1 MNKIF
6 KVVKNQQTGN
16 FVVASEFA
24 KGTKKGKKLALLSL
38 AMMMGSGLIISA
50 QAAGTDNSAE
60 RWLETEYFPAQYDS
74 SAKTWNNSSNEKGK
88 LRVINDGGIKNL
100 NLNNENTQF
109 TNNLDYQEKWFSLE
123 ELSDKKDSEG
133 NNILSITQY
142 KAGEP
147 VEDGTTPTLE
157 SIQDWQIPSGADME
171 KITWETEDGQE
182 AFLQAY
188 KTDSF
193 KTTLDPKLGVYLL
206 EKQPEVSPFYHLTLA
221 EVKDGTLNMTADNDA
236 PVVKWDIKHIKDSS
250 LFVAAADEGKSA
262 TIDTTSK
269 LYVTFGEAYGMNL
282 SSNNVV
288 NYDFQ
293 PKNQLVGSV
302 ILPEGFN
309 VKDDNGN
316 LVGITLDN
324 VAYFGGQEFTIENAE
339 QLDTYNRL
347 LIEAV
352 KKNRLTG
359 IQYKNLM
366 DKTVI
371 PRPQDQDYYKIDIKI
386 EALRNNN
393 IVLNDAITADI
404 GRRSIFEAAGEGSVL
419 NIKNGADIRGETSS
433 NSGSHRAYHI
443 FAHNGAKVFHDA
455 ITSVPNYKGQN
466 ALIIDAEFT
475 NNQTGMLRLGDG
487 KTRIYG
493 DQVMGKTGQYTN
505 LGTIAV
511 EAFNLVNNDPSNK
524 GVIANTG
531 VTASGGA
538 GIINKEGAQILLG
551 QKGIG
556 QGQGTVTG
564 VRVVGASFTNEGD
577 ILMGKEG
584 ITLAG
589 GRRDSTWDMESM
601 SNAVAALL
609 DHTTKAG
616 EKYTIENKG
625 KIDINKGV
633 SNAVGINV
641 ASTEKRNKYS
651 QLTVVNDK
659 DINTAGSYSVG
670 MRVSGAKNTGDVIEN
685 RGLINVSGEGSV
697 GLFALGNSEII
708 HTGTIIASNNGTTA
722 GTTKPARTT
731 GVRAD
736 DATVI
741 IDKGDKGD
749 KGTIELKGDNTVG
762 VFARIGGEID
772 LNSGRVIFDKNAVN
786 QTGYWIAGSKGSDQS
801 DSSKINFGDSAVE
814 LELDNKDSTLFRVDQ
829 EAQFLASGDEKT
841 SYRFDVNGERSRGF
855 YIADNGT
862 EVKTGSMKL
871 NVKGKDATG
880 LYLANGAG
888 ADGKVVLDNET
899 TISVTGEGGTIAVI
913 DGNYYDI
920 NGNTIKNGSAK
931 TTLTS
936 KAHLK
941 SGETETDDNIAKNA
955 IGYKLINGG
964 VLNHDGNIDFSKAD
978 NATGIRVETG
988 TVNNTTGITV
998 NGVGVDIYGKNS
1010 VVNNTT
1016 GNITA
1021 NNGIAAVRLNKD
1033 ASMTIKGSGTILGE
1047 NSADAVRAHSGSNVK
1062 LDNANID
1069 VTGRGSGLHLLNV
1082 DDDAGAFK
1090 LSGRGT
1096 INVSGEKA
1104 SGLRLEADDGKG
1116 GMTMAK
1122 SDLDTSGA
1130 KDTTINVEDKGGNGI
1145 VTNTSGNVT
1154 SGMNVNI
1161 ESPEGESALVVLG
1174 QTKTIKQSGKL
1185 TSASDHSVVDLTALK
1200 NAFSFANSGEII
1212 AADIKKGIA
1221 VDAGQNS
1228 NISFGNSGTISGKSR
1243 LGNGTNRIDLSGT
1256 TSELITGHGD
1266 NTATMRDSAKT
1277 GILSAGNGNNTIEMK
1292 DSAKTDM
1299 LMTGHGN
1306 NTITLNGG
1314 TQLKNGMLGNGRNNV
1329 ILQNVSAVQSS
1340 ALFGNLT
1347 AGGGAQDTLTLKGK
1361 TSHYVLQDSSK
1372 ISGFEKL
1379 NVEEGRFELRN
1390 TDVTLNEVTTDDG
1403 ITVKQ
1408 GGELFIN
1415 QDNAHTFAHQL
1426 QGDGLVTTA
1435 TGGQAFAFDNKSAA
1449 FAGDNFTG
1457 TLRLTNGTFD
1467 IAGDNTR
1474 ALQKSRLDIGDKS
1487 VATVRE
1493 GVGTQSFDRLAMSG
1507 GTLAFKDNI
1516 TGSRIIDDN
1525 ISVNSLELNNAKG
1538 TVQVKADGFDNLPA
1552 PSANNKVPLLE
1563 QDEGDSVAQLVNAG
1577 QASDYTGGL
1586 NLQLTDKDGNVIP
1599 SNTKTEQDL
1608 RQDGN
1613 VVAKGIYDYGL
1624 QTSAQAGGKADGLYV
1639 AYQLTEVDLLGKDS
1653 NALVLAAQAGKSG
1666 SAANLGAK
1674 ITGQGDLAI
1683 DTASKYV
1690 TLSNNNNDYTG
1701 STFVRHGKLR
1711 AEADNVLGNTQLL
1724 DLASG
1729 TAVELTSTAGAGTE
1743 QTAGK
1748 LTSAANS
1755 LVSLGNGKL
1764 TVKNGGEV
1772 NGDLSGTQD
1781 GQLVVNNET
1790 LTVTGANNGMHS
1802 AVTIDQPAQITIR
1815 NIAGLDDSLI
1825 AVAGTLRTEGAQGLL
1840 RNHLTGS
1847 GTTEIAQK
1855 SDAQL
1860 TADNSGFSGRFTTD
1874 ADSTLRASQAEHIG
1888 SAAIENAGTL
1898 ELTHNDGKQ
1907 AWDLTNSVTGS
1918 GTLVKQGA
1926 GRITLTD
1933 KSAQYTGTTEILK
1946 GALQAGSYDSALV
1959 MNSGQVNIGSQ
1970 GTFAGQGTLKGNVNN
1985 AGQFYV
1991 GELDKKDLGRAT
2003 EYRVDGNFVNNGG
2016 SIWLASQK
2024 DTESRLNVGG
2034 DFTANGGS
2042 ITLNTVLNKG
2052 HEETMTDQ
2060 LVVDGNVYSGKN
2072 GATTLNINHVGGK
2085 GADTLKQPDA
2095 IKVVHVGGTSDKNA
2109 FKLGGPVAIGVY
2121 EYLLHK
2127 GYKDNSWY
2135 LDSFDTNVYP
2145 PDENKED
2152 PNRNVN
2158 PEIGGHMANRTAALG
2173 MFSITLHDRLGEP
2186 HYADSFKGDED
2197 ASSVWL
2203 RITGDRQRQDGVN
2216 RSLRLKGDIYT
2227 TQLGGDIINW
2237 NNDAQDTT
2245 IRGGIMGAIG
2255 KSDYTSRAKR
2265 TGTKADAKIDRA
2277 YSVGLY
2283 GTWYQ
2288 NREKENNA
2296 YADVWAQYS
2305 WFDNKVSMAGNS
2317 SDYKSWLVSASVETG
2332 YSMAV
2337 YKPNEDKQWLLTPQA
2352 QVIFNLYDS
2361 DDSSSDTGLVMKG
2374 GRSNSVDTRVGARLT
2389 YANQKQSDKS
2399 SQPFVEIN
2407 WLHSTAKSDMT
2418 FNKHYTFSDDRP
2430 ANRVEL
2436 KAGMEGQISPNWTAW
2451 GNISHQMGANDYSGD
2466 RAMIGVKYQWK

>member
-6 KVVKNQQTGN
+6 KVVKNQRTGN
-16 FVVASEFA
+16 SVVASEFA
-24 KGTKKGKKLALLSL
+24 KGAKKGKKLALLSL
-38 AMMMGSGLIISA
+38 AMLMGSGLSVSA
-50 QAAGTDNSAE
+50 LADDADVSAAQ
-60 RWLETEYFPAQYDS
+60 WLETEYLPAQYDS
-74 SAKTWNNSSNEKGK
+74 TTKTWEDNSNEKGK
-88 LRVINDGGIKNL
+88 SRVINKGDTKDL
-100 NLNNENTQF
+100 NLNNENTKF
-109 TNNLDYQEKWFSLE
+109 TNNLDYQDKWFSLE
-123 ELSDKKDSEG
+123 ELAKQKDKDG

-142 KAGEP
+142 KNGQP
-147 VEDGTTPTLE
+147 VKDGTPPTVE
-157 SIQDWQIPSGADME
+157 SVQDWQIPSGADME
-171 KITWETEDGQE
+171 EIIYKNEQDED
-182 AFLQAY
+182 AVLQAY

-206 EKQPEVSPFYHLTLA
+206 EEQPEVSPFYHLTLA
-221 EVKDGTLNMTADNDA
+221 EVKDGILNMTADNDA

-269 LYVTFGEAYGMNL
+269 LHVTFGEAYGMNL

-288 NYDFQ
+288 NDDFQ
-293 PKNQLVGSV
+293 PKNQLVGE
-302 ILPEGFN
+302 IELPR
-309 VKDDNGN
+309 
-316 LVGITLDN
+316 GITDKHN
-324 VAYFGGQEFTIENAE
+324 QGVTIDGKTYRSGEKFTIGNE
-339 QLDTYNRL
+339 QELNTYNQI
-347 LIEAV
+347 LIAAV
-352 KKNRLTG
+352 KNNSLPAAD
-359 IQYKNLM
+359 YKAYM
-366 DKTVI
+366 EATVI

-386 EALRNNN
+386 EALRKDN
-393 IVLNDAITADI
+393 IVLNDAITTAI
-404 GRRSIFEAAGEGSVL
+404 GRRSIFEAVGDGSVL

-443 FAHNGAKVFHDA
+443 FAHKGAKVFHDA
-455 ITSVPNYKGQN
+455 TTSVPNYKGQN

-475 NNQTGMLRLGDG
+475 NNKTGMLQLGDG
-487 KTRIYG
+487 KTYIYG
-493 DQVMGKTGQYTN
+493 DQVMGETGQYTN

-511 EAFNLVNNDPSNK
+511 EAFNLANNDPSNK
-524 GVIANTG
+524 DVTANTG

-538 GIINKEGAQILLG
+538 GVINKEGAQILLG

-577 ILMGKEG
+577 ILMGGEEG

-589 GRRDSTWDMESM
+589 GRRDSTWDMSSV
-601 SNAVAALL
+601 SNAVVALL
-609 DHTTKAG
+609 DGTTNAG

-641 ASTEKRNKYS
+641 ASTAARNKDS

-670 MRVSGAKNTGDVIEN
+670 MRVSGDTQKNDVIEN

-708 HTGTIIASNNGTTA
+708 HTGTIIASNNGTTT
-722 GTTKPARTT
+722 GGTKPARTT

-736 DATVI
+736 DAKVI
-741 IDKGDKGD
+741 IDG
-749 KGTIELKGDNTVG
+749 GTVELKGDNTVG
-762 VFARIGGEID
+762 VFARIGGKID
-772 LNSGRVIFDKNAVN
+772 LKGGRVIFDKNAVN
-786 QTGYWIAGSKGSDQS
+786 QTGYWIAGRKGSDQS

-829 EAQFLASGDEKT
+829 KAQFLASGDEKI
-841 SYRFDVNGERSRGF
+841 SYHFDVNGERSRGF

-862 EVKTGSMKL
+862 EVQTGNMQL
-871 NVKGKDATG
+871 NVNGKDATG

-888 ADGKVVLDNET
+888 ADGKVVLNNET

-920 NGNTIKNGSAK
+920 NGNEIGGKSDK

-941 SGETETDDNIAKNA
+941 SGGTDDNIAKNA

-988 TVNNTTGITV
+988 TVNNTTDITV
-998 NGVGVDIYGKNS
+998 NGVGVDIYGRNS
-1010 VVNNTT
+1010 VVNNT

-1021 NNGIAAVRLNKD
+1021 NNGTAAVRLNKD
-1033 ASMTIKGSGTILGE
+1033 ASMTIGGKGKILGE
-1047 NSADAVRAHSGSNVK
+1047 NSADAVRAHSGSDVK
-1062 LDNANID
+1062 LDNANIE
-1069 VTGRGSGLHLLNV
+1069 VTGSGSGLHLLNV
-1082 DDDAGAFK
+1082 DDDTGAFQ
-1090 LSGRGT
+1090 LEGSGT
-1096 INVSGEKA
+1096 ITVSGEKA
-1104 SGLRLEADDGKG
+1104 SGLKLEADDGKG
-1116 GMTMAK
+1116 GGAMAK
-1122 SDLDTSGA
+1122 SRLDTSGA
-1130 KDTTINVEDKGGNGI
+1130 KGTTINVKDKGGNGI
-1145 VTNTSGNVT
+1145 VTNTSGDVI

-1161 ESPEGESALVVLG
+1161 ESAEGESALVILG
-1174 QTKTIKQSGKL
+1174 ETKNITQSGAL
-1185 TSASDHSVVDLTALK
+1185 TSASDHSVVDLIALK
-1200 NAFSFANSGEII
+1200 NDFSFTNSGEIT
-1212 AADIKKGIA
+1212 AADTKNGIA
-1221 VDAGQNS
+1221 VDASQNS
-1228 NISFGNSGTISGKSR
+1228 NISFGNSGIIRGKSI
-1243 LGNGTNRIDLSGT
+1243 LGNGTNKIDLSGE

-1266 NTATMRDSAKT
+1266 NTAMLHGGAET
-1277 GILSAGNGNNTIEMK
+1277 GTLSAGNGNNTIEMK

-1299 LMTGHGN
+1299 LMAGHGN

-1314 TQLKNGMLGNGRNNV
+1314 TELVSGTVGNGQNNV
-1329 ILQNVSAVQSS
+1329 ILKNVSEAQSD

-1347 AGGGAQDTLTLKGK
+1347 AGGGGRDTLTLKG
-1361 TSHYVLQDSSK
+1361 TNSHYVLQDSSK

-1379 NVEEGRFELRN
+1379 NIEEGRFELRN
-1390 TDVTLNEVTTDDG
+1390 TDITLNELTADDG

-1415 QDNAHTFAHQL
+1415 QNKADTFAHQL
-1426 QGDGLVTTA
+1426 QGDGLVTTSTA
-1435 TGGQAFAFDNKSAA
+1435 GQAFDFNNKSAA

-1467 IAGDNTR
+1467 IAGDNIR

-1487 VATVRE
+1487 VATVRA

-1507 GTLAFKDNI
+1507 GTLAFNDNI
-1516 TGSRIIDDN
+1516 TGSSKADGH
-1525 ISVNSLELNNAKG
+1525 ISVNSLELDNAKG
-1538 TVQVKADGFDNLPA
+1538 TVQVKADGFDNLPT
-1552 PSANNKVPLLE
+1552 PSADNKVPLLE
-1563 QDEGDSVAQLVNAG
+1563 QDEGDSVVQLVNAG
-1577 QASDYTGGL
+1577 KASDYTGGL

-1608 RQDGN
+1608 RQDGK
-1613 VVAKGIYDYGL
+1613 VVAKGTYDYGL
-1624 QTSAQAGGKADGLYV
+1624 QTSANAGGKADGLYV
-1639 AYQLTEVDLLGKDS
+1639 AYQLTEVDLQGKGSD
-1653 NALVLAAQAGKSG
+1653 ALVLAAQSGKSG

-1683 DTASKYV
+1683 DTASEYV
-1690 TLSNNNNDYTG
+1690 TLSNNSNDYTG

-1724 DLASG
+1724 DLVSG
-1729 TAVELTSTAGAGTE
+1729 TAVELTSTTGAGTE

-1755 LVSLGNGKL
+1755 LVALGNGKL

-1772 NGDLSGTQD
+1772 NGSLSGTQA
-1781 GQLVVNNET
+1781 GQLVVNNDT
-1790 LTVTGANNGMHS
+1790 LTVTGANSGMHS
-1802 AVTIDQPAQITIR
+1802 AVTIDQPAQVTIR
-1815 NIAGLDDSLI
+1815 NIAGLGDSLV

-1840 RNHLTGS
+1840 RNQLTGS

-1898 ELTHNDGKQ
+1898 VLTHNDGKQ
-1907 AWDLTNSVTGS
+1907 PWDLTNSVTGA
-1918 GTLVKQGA
+1918 GTLVKQGV

-1933 KSAQYTGTTEILK
+1933 KSAQYTGTTEIQN
-1946 GALQAGSYDSALV
+1946 GTLQAGSYDSALV
-1959 MNSGQVNIGSQ
+1959 MNSRQVNIGTQ
-1970 GTFAGQGTLKGNVNN
+1970 GTFAGQGTLKGSVNN

-1991 GELDKKDLGRAT
+1991 GELDKKDLGQAT
-2003 EYRVDGNFVNNGG
+2003 DYRVDGNFVNNGG

-2024 DTESRLNVGG
+2024 ETESRLNVGG

-2042 ITLNTVLNKG
+2042 ITLNTVLNRG
-2052 HEETMTDQ
+2052 HEDTMTDQ
-2060 LVVDGNVYSGKN
+2060 LVVDGNVYTGKN
-2072 GATTLNINHVGGK
+2072 GATTLNINNVGGE

-2095 IKVVHVGGTSDKNA
+2095 IKVVHVGGKSDKNA

-2127 GYKDNSWY
+2127 GYKDDSWY

-2158 PEIGGHMANRTAALG
+2158 PEIGGHMANRMAALG
-2173 MFSITLHDRLGEP
+2173 MFSMTLHDRLGEP
-2186 HYADSFKGDED
+2186 HYADSFKGDEN

-2203 RITGDRQRQDGVN
+2203 RITGDRQRQDAVS
-2216 RSLRLKGDIYT
+2216 RSLRLKGDTYT

-2255 KSDYTSRAKR
+2255 KSDYTSSAKR

-2288 NREKENNA
+2288 NREDENNA

-2305 WFDNKVSMAGNS
+2305 WFDNKVSMAGSS
-2317 SDYKSWLVSASVETG
+2317 SDYKSRLVSASVETG

-2337 YKPNEDKQWLLTPQA
+2337 YKPDADKQWLLTPQA
-2352 QVIFNLYDS
+2352 QVIFNSYDS
-2361 DDSSSDTGLVMKG
+2361 DDSSSGTGLVMKG
-2374 GRSNSVDTRVGARLT
+2374 GRSNSVDTRLGARLT

-2399 SQPFVEIN
+2399 AQPFVEVN

-2430 ANRVEL
+2430 ANRFEI
-2436 KAGMEGQISPNWTAW
+2436 KAGVEGQISPNWTVW
-2451 GNISHQMGANDYSGD
+2451 GNVSHQMGADDYSGD

>member
-6 KVVKNQQTGN
+6 KVVKNQRTGN
-16 FVVASEFA
+16 SVVASEFA
-24 KGTKKGKKLALLSL
+24 KGAKKGKKLALLSL
-38 AMMMGSGLIISA
+38 VMLMGSGLSVSA
-50 QAAGTDNSAE
+50 QADDPDVSAAQ
-60 RWLETEYFPAQYDS
+60 WLETEYLPAQYNS
-74 SAKTWNNSSNEKGK
+74 ETKTWANNSNEKSQA
-88 LRVINDGGIKNL
+88 RFINDGSVKDL
-100 NLNNENTQF
+100 NLNNEKTKF
-109 TNNLDYQEKWFSLE
+109 TNNLDYQTTWFNLQ
-123 ELSDKKDSEG
+123 ELWAKNTDKDKV
-133 NNILSITQY
+133 ISITEY
-142 KAGEP
+142 RDGKALPGDASLSAIE
-147 VEDGTTPTLE
+147 
-157 SIQDWQIPSGADME
+157 DWQVPDNPSAFE
-171 KITWETEDGQE
+171 QIEWETEDGKT
-182 AFLQAY
+182 AYLQAY
-188 KTDSF
+188 NTDKF
-193 KTTLDPKLGVYLL
+193 KVTVNPDLGVYLL
-206 EKQPEVSPFYHLTLA
+206 EEQPVLSPFYHLTLA
-221 EVKDGTLNMTADNDA
+221 EVNNGTLNMTAKDNVD
-236 PVVKWDIKHIKDSS
+236 WDIDFIKDSS
-250 LFVAAADEGKSA
+250 LFVAKADSGKNA
-262 TIDTTSK
+262 VINTTSK
-269 LYVTFGEAYGMNL
+269 LHVNFGEAYGMNI
-282 SSNNVV
+282 SSGSVK
-288 NYDFQ
+288 YKLQ
-293 PKNQLVGSV
+293 PKNQLIDSV
-302 ILPEGFN
+302 PAPKGLDGFTASN
-309 VKDDNGN
+309 
-316 LVGITLDN
+316 GITYHTGDTIVIGDAEGLA
-324 VAYFGGQEFTIENAE
+324 AYNNILIDAVKANKLTGQE
-339 QLDTYNRL
+339 
-347 LIEAV
+347 
-352 KKNRLTG
+352 
-359 IQYKNLM
+359 YKDLVAA
-366 DKTVI
+366 TVVSS
-371 PRPQDQDYYKIDIKI
+371 PQDKNYFDI
-386 EALRNNN
+386 N
-393 IVLNDAITADI
+393 INLKSLENEDINLNKAITAGI
-404 GRRSIFEAAGEGSVL
+404 GYRSIFEVAGADSVL
-419 NIKNGADIRGETSS
+419 NIDDGADIRGETKS
-433 NSGSHRAYHI
+433 NSGTYRAYHI
-443 FAHNGAKVFHDA
+443 YAHDGAKVFHNA
-455 ITSVPNYKGQN
+455 TTSVPNYKGQN
-466 ALIIDAEFT
+466 ALIEDAEFT
-475 NNQTGMLRLGDG
+475 NRGTLLLGDG
-487 KTRIYG
+487 KTRIHG
-493 DQVMGKTGQYTN
+493 DEVSGSKAQYIN
-505 LGTIAV
+505 LGKIAV
-511 EAFNLVNNDPSNK
+511 EAFDLANNDPGDK
-524 GVIANTG
+524 DVTANTG
-531 VTASGGA
+531 ITAGNGALVTNAKGASL
-538 GIINKEGAQILLG
+538 LLG
-551 QKGIG
+551 QKGIAAE
-556 QGQGTVTG
+556 QGTVTG
-564 VRVVGASFTNEGD
+564 VEVRGASFVNDGE

-584 ITLAG
+584 VTLSG
-589 GRRDSTWDMESM
+589 GRKDDTWDMRVM

-609 DHTTKAG
+609 NDKIAADG
-616 EKYTIENKG
+616 KNRIVNNGTIT
-625 KIDINKGV
+625 IDKGV

-641 ASTEKRNKYS
+641 ASAVDRTEGS
-651 QLTVVNDK
+651 ELTVLNNHEIDA
-659 DINTAGSYSVG
+659 AGRYTVG
-670 MRVSGAKNTGDVIEN
+670 MRISGKKQDNDVIEN
-685 RGLINVSGEGSV
+685 RGIIRVSGEGSV
-697 GLFALGNSEII
+697 GLFALGDSTIT
-708 HTGTIIASNNGTTA
+708 HTGDVIVTNSAKTVGSK
-722 GTTKPARTT
+722 KPARTT
-731 GVRAD
+731 GIRAD
-736 DATVI
+736 DARVDIKGGTV
-741 IDKGDKGD
+741 
-749 KGTIELKGDNTVG
+749 ELQGNNTVG
-762 VFARIGGEID
+762 VFARAGGEID
-772 LNSGRVIFDKNAVN
+772 LNKGQVLFDKNSVN
-786 QTGYWIAGSKGSDQS
+786 QTGYWIAGRKGSDEA
-801 DSSKINFGDSAVE
+801 DSSKINFGGGDVE
-814 LELDNKDSTLFRVDQ
+814 LTLDNNDSTLFRVDQ
-829 EAQFLASGDEKT
+829 KAQFLASGDSKT
-841 SYRFDVNGERSRGF
+841 SYRFDINGEKSRGF
-855 YIADNGT
+855 YIADKGT
-862 EVKTGSMKL
+862 KVETGNMVL
-871 NVKGKDATG
+871 NVNGKNATG

-888 ADGKVVLDNET
+888 ADDKVTLDKAT
-899 TISVTGEGGTIAVI
+899 TINVTGEDGTIAVI

-920 NGNTIKNGSAK
+920 NGNQMAQGSDK
-931 TTLTS
+931 TTLIS
-936 KAHLK
+936 HANLK
-941 SGETETDDNIAKNA
+941 SGAAGGNIAKNA
-955 IGYKLINGG
+955 IGYKVINGG
-964 VLNHDGNIDFSKAD
+964 VLNHDGNIDFSTAD
-978 NATGIRVETG
+978 NATGIRVESG
-988 TVNNTTGITV
+988 TVNNSEQAGITV
-998 NGVGVDIYGKNS
+998 NGVGVDIYGKDS
-1010 VVNNTT
+1010 VVNNT
-1016 GNITA
+1016 GKITA
-1021 NNGIAAVRLNKD
+1021 NDGIAAVRLNKD
-1033 ASMTIKGSGTILGE
+1033 ASMTIGGTGTILGE
-1047 NSADAVRAHSGSNVK
+1047 KSADAVRAHSGSNVK

-1069 VTGRGSGLHLLNV
+1069 VTGIGSGLHLLNV

-1090 LSGRGT
+1090 LSGSGT

-1161 ESPEGESALVVLG
+1161 ASAEGESALVVLG
-1174 QTKTIKQSGKL
+1174 ETKNITQSGKL

-1212 AADIKKGIA
+1212 AADIKNGIA

-1228 NISFGNSGTISGKSR
+1228 NISFGNSGTISGKSI
-1243 LGNGTNRIDLSGT
+1243 LGNGTNRIDLSGK
-1256 TSELITGHGD
+1256 TSGLITGHGD
-1266 NTATMRDSAKT
+1266 NTATMRGSAKT

-1292 DSAKTDM
+1292 DAAKTDT

-1306 NTITLNGG
+1306 NTLTLNGG

-1390 TDVTLNEVTTDDG
+1390 TDITLNEVTTDDG

-1449 FAGDNFTG
+1449 FAGNNFTG
-1457 TLRLTNGTFD
+1457 TLHLTNGTFD

-1538 TVQVKADGFDNLPA
+1538 TVQVKADGFDNLPT
-1552 PSANNKVPLLE
+1552 PSANNKVPLPE

-1586 NLQLTDKDGNVIP
+1586 NLELTGKDGNVIP

-1608 RQDGN
+1608 RQDGT
-1613 VVAKGIYDYGL
+1613 VVAKGTYDYGL
-1624 QTSAQAGGKADGLYV
+1624 QTRAQAGGKADGLYV
-1639 AYQLTEVDLLGKDS
+1639 AYQLTEVDLLGKGGD
-1653 NALVLAAQAGKSG
+1653 ALVLAAQAGKSG

-1683 DTASKYV
+1683 DTASEYV

-1772 NGDLSGTQD
+1772 NGYLSGTQD
-1781 GQLVVNNET
+1781 GQLVVNNDT

-1815 NIAGLDDSLI
+1815 NIAGLGDSLI

-1840 RNHLTGS
+1840 RNQLTGS

-1898 ELTHNDGKQ
+1898 VLTHNDGKQ

-1933 KSAQYTGTTEILK
+1933 KSAQYTGTTEILN
-1946 GALQAGSYDSALV
+1946 GALQAGNYDSALV

-2060 LVVDGNVYSGKN
+2060 LVVDGNVRTGAN
-2072 GATTLNINHVGGK
+2072 GATTLNINNAGGE

-2095 IKVVHVGGTSDKNA
+2095 IKVVHVGGKSDKDA

-2127 GYKDNSWY
+2127 GYKDDSWY
-2135 LDSFDTNVYP
+2135 LDSFDTNIYP

-2152 PNRNVN
+2152 PERNVN
-2158 PEIGGHMANRTAALG
+2158 PGAGGYMANRTAALG
-2173 MFSITLHDRLGEP
+2173 MFTMTLHDRLGEP
-2186 HYADSFKGDED
+2186 HYADSFKGDD
-2197 ASSVWL
+2197 NASSVWL
-2203 RITGDRQRQDGVN
+2203 RITGDRQRHDAVN
-2216 RSLRLKGDIYT
+2216 RSMRIKGDTYT
-2227 TQLGGDIINW
+2227 TQLGGDIISW

-2255 KSDYTSRAKR
+2255 KSDYTSTAKR
-2265 TGTKADAKIDRA
+2265 TGTKSDAKIDRA

-2288 NREKENNA
+2288 NREDENNA
-2296 YADVWAQYS
+2296 YADVWAQYA
-2305 WFDNKVSMAGNS
+2305 WFDNKVSVAGNS
-2317 SDYKSWLVSASVETG
+2317 SDYKSNLISVSAETG

-2337 YKPNEDKQWLLTPQA
+2337 YKPDADKQWLLTPQA
-2352 QVIFNLYDS
+2352 QVVFNSYDA
-2361 DDSSSDTGLVMKG
+2361 DDSSNGTGLKMKG
-2374 GRSNSVDTRVGARLT
+2374 ERSNSVDTRLGARLT

-2399 SQPFVEIN
+2399 AQPFVEVN
-2407 WLHSTAKSDMT
+2407 WLYSNAKSDMT
-2418 FNKHYTFSDDRP
+2418 FNEHYTFNDDMP
-2430 ANRVEL
+2430 ASRVEI
-2436 KAGMEGQISPNWTAW
+2436 KAGVEGQISPDWTVW
-2451 GNISHQMGANDYSGD
+2451 GNVSHQMGADNYSGD

>member
-6 KVVKNQQTGN
+6 KVVKNQRTGN
-16 FVVASEFA
+16 SVVASEFA
-24 KGTKKGKKLALLSL
+24 KGAKKGKKLALLSL
-38 AMMMGSGLIISA
+38 AMLMGSGLSMSA
-50 QAAGTDNSAE
+50 LAADPAGQ
-60 RWLETEYFPAQYDS
+60 WLETEYLPAQYDS
-74 SAKTWNNSSNEKGK
+74 TTKTWEDNSNEKGK
-88 LRVINDGGIKNL
+88 SRVINKGDTKDL
-100 NLNNENTQF
+100 NLNNENTKF
-109 TNNLDYQEKWFSLE
+109 TNNLDYQDKWFSLE
-123 ELSDKKDSEG
+123 ELAKQKDKIG

-142 KAGEP
+142 KNGQP
-147 VEDGTTPTLE
+147 VKDGTPPTVE
-157 SIQDWQIPSGADME
+157 SVQDWQIPSGADME
-171 KITWETEDGQE
+171 EIIYKNEQDED
-182 AFLQAY
+182 AVLQAY
-188 KTDSF
+188 KTNSF

-206 EKQPEVSPFYHLTLA
+206 EEQPEVSPFYHLTLA
-221 EVKDGTLNMTADNDA
+221 EVKDGILNMTADNDA

-269 LYVTFGEAYGMNL
+269 LHVTFGEAYGMDL
-282 SSNNVV
+282 SSDNIA
-288 NYDFQ
+288 NYKFQ
-293 PKNQLVGSV
+293 PKNQLVGE
-302 ILPEGFN
+302 IELPP
-309 VKDDNGN
+309 
-316 LVGITLDN
+316 GITDKHN
-324 VAYFGGQEFTIENAE
+324 QGVTIGEKTYRSGEKFTIGNE
-339 QLDTYNRL
+339 QELNTYNQI
-347 LIEAV
+347 LIAAV
-352 KKNRLTG
+352 KNNSLPAAD
-359 IQYKNLM
+359 YKAYM
-366 DKTVI
+366 EATVI
-371 PRPQDQDYYKIDIKI
+371 PRPQDQDYYEIDIKI
-386 EALRNNN
+386 EALRKDN
-393 IVLNDAITADI
+393 IVLNDAITAAI
-404 GRRSIFEAAGEGSVL
+404 GRRSIFEAVGDGSVL

-443 FAHNGAKVFHDA
+443 FAHKGAKVFHDA
-455 ITSVPNYKGQN
+455 TTSVPNYKGQN
-466 ALIIDAEFT
+466 ALIVDAEFT
-475 NNQTGMLRLGDG
+475 NNKTGMLQLGDG
-487 KTRIYG
+487 KTHIYG

-511 EAFNLVNNDPSNK
+511 EAFNLANNDPSNK
-524 GVIANTG
+524 DVTANTG

-538 GIINKEGAQILLG
+538 GVINKEGAQILLG

-577 ILMGKEG
+577 ILMGGEEG

-589 GRRDSTWDMESM
+589 GRRDDTWDMSSV
-601 SNAVAALL
+601 SNAVVALL
-609 DHTTKAG
+609 DGTTNAG
-616 EKYTIENKG
+616 EKYTIENNG
-625 KIDINKGV
+625 KININKGV

-641 ASTEKRNKYS
+641 ASTAARNKDS
-651 QLTVVNDK
+651 QLTVVNNK
-659 DINTAGSYSVG
+659 DIDTAGRYTVG
-670 MRVSGAKNTGDVIEN
+670 MRVSGNKQKNDVIEN

-736 DATVI
+736 DAKVI
-741 IDKGDKGD
+741 IDG
-749 KGTIELKGDNTVG
+749 GTVELKGDNTVG

-786 QTGYWIAGSKGSDQS
+786 QTGYWIAGRKGSAQS

-829 EAQFLASGDEKT
+829 KAQFLASGDEKT

-920 NGNTIKNGSAK
+920 NGNAIGGKSDK

-941 SGETETDDNIAKNA
+941 SGGTDDNIAKDA

-964 VLNHDGNIDFSKAD
+964 VLNHDGDIDFSKAD

-988 TVNNTTGITV
+988 TVNNTTDITV
-998 NGVGVDIYGKNS
+998 NGVGVDIYGKDS
-1010 VVNNTT
+1010 VVNNK

-1021 NNGIAAVRLNKD
+1021 NDGIAAVRLNKD
-1033 ASMTIKGSGTILGE
+1033 ASMTIGGSGTILGE
-1047 NSADAVRAHSGSNVK
+1047 KRADAVRAHSGSNVK
-1062 LDNANID
+1062 LDKANIE
-1069 VTGRGSGLHLLNV
+1069 VTGSGSGLHLLNT
-1082 DDDAGAFK
+1082 DDDSGAFK
-1090 LSGRGT
+1090 LSGTGT
-1096 INVSGEKA
+1096 INVSGENA
-1104 SGLRLEADDGKG
+1104 SGLKLEADNGKG
-1116 GMTMAK
+1116 GGTMAK
-1122 SDLDTSGA
+1122 SKLDTSGA
-1130 KDTTINVEDKGGNGI
+1130 GGTTINVKDKGGNGI
-1145 VTNTSGNVT
+1145 VTNTSGDVI

-1161 ESPEGESALVVLG
+1161 ESAEGESALVVLG
-1174 QTKTIKQSGKL
+1174 ETKNITQSGTL

-1200 NAFSFANSGEII
+1200 NDFSFTNSGTVT
-1212 AADIKKGIA
+1212 AGTNGMA
-1221 VDAGQNS
+1221 VDAHQNT
-1228 NISFGNSGTISGKSR
+1228 NIRFTNSGTISGKSV
-1243 LGNGTNRIDLSGT
+1243 LGGGNNTIALSGN
-1256 TSELITGHGD
+1256 TSDIATGHGD
-1266 NTATMRDSAKT
+1266 NTIEMIGKAVT
-1277 GILSAGNGNNTIEMK
+1277 GILTAGNGNNTV
-1292 DSAKTDM
+1292 
-1299 LMTGHGN
+1299 
-1306 NTITLNGG
+1306 TLNGG
-1314 TQLKNGMLGNGRNNV
+1314 TKLQSGTVGSGQNNV
-1329 ILQNVSAVQSS
+1329 ILKNVSEAQSD
-1340 ALFGNLT
+1340 ALFGNLK
-1347 AGGGAQDTLTLKGK
+1347 AGSGGQDALTLQGK
-1361 TSHYVLQDSSK
+1361 ASHYVLQDSSK

-1379 NVEEGRFELRN
+1379 NIEEGHFELRN
-1390 TDVTLNEVTTDDG
+1390 TDITLNELTADDG

-1415 QDNAHTFAHQL
+1415 QNKAHTFAHQL
-1426 QGDGLVTTA
+1426 QGDGLVTTSTA
-1435 TGGQAFAFDNKSAA
+1435 GQAFDFNNKSAA

-1487 VATVRE
+1487 VATVRA

-1507 GTLAFKDNI
+1507 GTLAFNDNI
-1516 TGSRIIDDN
+1516 TGSSKADGH
-1525 ISVNSLELNNAKG
+1525 ISVNSLELDNAKG
-1538 TVQVKADGFDNLPA
+1538 TVQVKADGFDNLPT
-1552 PSANNKVPLLE
+1552 PSVDNKVPLLE
-1563 QDEGDSVAQLVNAG
+1563 QDEGDSVVQLVNAG
-1577 QASDYTGGL
+1577 KASDYTGGL

-1608 RQDGN
+1608 RQDGK
-1613 VVAKGIYDYGL
+1613 VVAKGTYDYGL
-1624 QTSAQAGGKADGLYV
+1624 QTSANAGGKADGLYV
-1639 AYQLTEVDLLGKDS
+1639 AYQLTEVDLQGKGSD
-1653 NALVLAAQAGKSG
+1653 ALVLAAQSGKSG

-1683 DTASKYV
+1683 DTASEYV
-1690 TLSNNNNDYTG
+1690 TLSNNSNDYTG

-1755 LVSLGNGKL
+1755 LVALGNGKL

-1772 NGDLSGTQD
+1772 NGSLSGTQA
-1781 GQLVVNNET
+1781 GQLVVNNDT
-1790 LTVTGANNGMHS
+1790 LTVTGANTGMHS
-1802 AVTIDQPAQITIR
+1802 AVTIDQPAQVTIR
-1815 NIAGLDDSLI
+1815 NIAGLGDSLV

-1840 RNHLTGS
+1840 RNQLTGS

-1874 ADSTLRASQAEHIG
+1874 ADSTLRASQADHIG

-1898 ELTHNDGKQ
+1898 VLTHNDGKQ
-1907 AWDLTNSVTGS
+1907 PWDLTNSVTGT

-1933 KSAQYTGTTEILK
+1933 KSAQYTGTTEIQN
-1946 GALQAGSYDSALV
+1946 GTLQAGSYDSALV
-1959 MNSGQVNIGSQ
+1959 MNSRQVNIGTQ
-1970 GTFAGQGTLKGNVNN
+1970 GTFAGQGTLKGSVNN

-1991 GELDKKDLGRAT
+1991 GEPDKKDLGQAT
-2003 EYRVDGNFVNNGG
+2003 DYRVDGNFVNNGG

-2024 DTESRLNVGG
+2024 ETESRLNVGG

-2042 ITLNTVLNKG
+2042 ITLNTVLNRG
-2052 HEETMTDQ
+2052 HEDTMTDQ
-2060 LVVDGNVYSGKN
+2060 LVVDGNVYTGKN
-2072 GATTLNINHVGGK
+2072 GATTLNINNVGGE

-2095 IKVVHVGGTSDKNA
+2095 IKVVHVGGKSDKNA

-2127 GYKDNSWY
+2127 GYKDDSWY

-2173 MFSITLHDRLGEP
+2173 MFSMTLHDRLGEP
-2186 HYADSFKGDED
+2186 HYADSFKGDEN

-2203 RITGDRQRQDGVN
+2203 RITGDRQRQDAVS
-2216 RSLRLKGDIYT
+2216 RSLRLKGDTYT

-2255 KSDYTSRAKR
+2255 KSDYTSSAKR

-2288 NREKENNA
+2288 NREDENNA

-2305 WFDNKVSMAGNS
+2305 WFDNKVSMAGSS
-2317 SDYKSWLVSASVETG
+2317 SDYKSRLVSASVETG

-2337 YKPNEDKQWLLTPQA
+2337 YKPDADKQWLLTPQA
-2352 QVIFNLYDS
+2352 QVIFNSYDS
-2361 DDSSSDTGLVMKG
+2361 DDSSSGTGLVMKG
-2374 GRSNSVDTRVGARLT
+2374 GRSNSVDTRLGARLT

-2399 SQPFVEIN
+2399 AQPFVEVN

-2430 ANRVEL
+2430 ANRFEI
-2436 KAGMEGQISPNWTAW
+2436 KAGVEGQISPNWTVW
-2451 GNISHQMGANDYSGD
+2451 GNVSHQMGADDYSGD